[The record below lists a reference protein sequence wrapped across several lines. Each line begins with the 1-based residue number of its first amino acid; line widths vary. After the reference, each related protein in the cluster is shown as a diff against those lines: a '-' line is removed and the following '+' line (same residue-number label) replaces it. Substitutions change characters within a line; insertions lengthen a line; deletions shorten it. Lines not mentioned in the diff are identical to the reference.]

1 MTSKVSKGESRKWW
15 NISSEL
21 FRKLDQCP
29 IGEWLVGR
37 KCSKYKKKIILR
49 LNNDVFWRA
58 GQSSLKRFLMPQW
71 KIGPWGMISE
81 LTEVKEIMIEEPE
94 SLGLTIYHNYSL
106 YRLPSEC
113 LLDSLAAVTNEG
125 MTSFESTVMYTFL
138 ISVGLYIESANA
150 LNA

>member
-1 MTSKVSKGESRKWW
+1 
-15 NISSEL
+15 
-21 FRKLDQCP
+21 
-29 IGEWLVGR
+29 
-37 KCSKYKKKIILR
+37 
-49 LNNDVFWRA
+49 
-58 GQSSLKRFLMPQW
+58 
-71 KIGPWGMISE
+71 MISE

-150 LNA
+150 LDA